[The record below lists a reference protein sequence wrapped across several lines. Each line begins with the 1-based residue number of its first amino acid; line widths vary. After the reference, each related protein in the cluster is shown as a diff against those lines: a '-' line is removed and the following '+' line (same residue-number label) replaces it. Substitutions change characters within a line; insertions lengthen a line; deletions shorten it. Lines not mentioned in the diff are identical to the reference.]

1 MGARSKESLKVVWGV
16 GRDTPLPVGGEK
28 RRSAGSRTR
37 PGDQAKEWNTG
48 SFRLMSR
55 APSETASRVYTRHAV
70 SGMGPIPPARL
81 ACRRG
86 AGAASGSEGAS
97 RVYTRDGVPGR
108 AAPEGRADVG
118 KPLPRVHAGRG
129 SRRGHGRRG
138 PQAEGCGP
146 AGPESRS
153 ETRAAP
159 SGTPLPEP
167 FEGDGPRRDSA
178 RGGGGPMRAVSP
190 GDPRP
195 AVSPTLAFTQVGGPD
210 VAPGHRRAAAGSRR
224 ERSRRAVAAI
234 REGMG
239 ALMAGGSRCER
250 SLRGLAATAQGLAG
264 AQLGLCPARPA
275 VPAEGARR
283 GHSLRE
289 SAAVARM
296 LIAGPATGPG
306 SRSPATANRRR
317 DA

>member
-1 MGARSKESLKVVWGV
+1 MAGQWNGAITGADLSRG
-16 GRDTPLPVGGEK
+16 PLT
-28 RRSAGSRTR
+28 RSAPPADR
-37 PGDQAKEWNTG
+37 
-48 SFRLMSR
+48 R
-55 APSETASRVYTRHAV
+55 APSGTASRMYTRHAI
-70 SGMGPIPPARL
+70 SDMCPP
-81 ACRRG
+81 RRG
-86 AGAASGSEGAS
+86 ASPVGGTPGLRRHQKVRPACTHGMQFLAWARTLRSAGGDAQDRGPGA
-97 RVYTRDGVPGR
+97 RRLPR
-108 AAPEGRADVG
+108 AARP
-118 KPLPRVHAGRG
+118 
-129 SRRGHGRRG
+129 
-138 PQAEGCGP
+138 CGI
-146 AGPESRS
+146 R
-153 ETRAAP
+153 
-159 SGTPLPEP
+159 PLPEP
-167 FEGDGPRRDSA
+167 LEGDGPRRGSA

-190 GDPRP
+190 GDPHP

-224 ERSRRAVAAI
+224 EHSRRAVAAI
-234 REGMG
+234 REGAG
-239 ALMAGGSRCER
+239 GQMAGDPRCER